1 MRFSP
6 PGDALNRT
14 FLAMILC
21 AASAAAQ
28 DGDQNVVQDAIG
40 IELVRIPAGEFPM
53 GSPADEPG
61 RRPDETLRDVRITRP
76 FFLGRTEVTRGQY
89 RAFVEATGYVTEPE
103 RPGGTGGYGV
113 DPQTLALSGLDP
125 QFSWR
130 YAGFDQTDDHPV
142 INVNWNDAQ
151 EFCAWC
157 SKVTGRRYRLPSEAE
172 WEYACRA
179 GQTGVD
185 PFSTD
190 PEQLVKVGNTTDS
203 TLKPVYP
210 ERNSLQG
217 SDGRLFTAPVASYA
231 PNAWGLHDMR
241 GNVWEWC
248 ADWYGE
254 IPPGPA
260 VDPTGPPEGQARVIK
275 GGDWYH
281 DWVFARAA
289 SRYPIPPSLP
299 RRHGGFRVAVDV
311 DD

>member
-6 PGDALNRT
+6 PVDALVHT
-14 FLAMILC
+14 FLAMTAC
-21 AASAAAQ
+21 ATLAAAQ
-28 DGDQNVVQDAIG
+28 DGDPNVIKDAIG
-40 IELVRIPAGEFPM
+40 IELVRIPAGEFHM

-61 RRPDETLRDVRITRP
+61 RRPDETLRHVRISRP
-76 FFLGRTEVTRGQY
+76 FLLGRTEVTRGQF

-103 RPGGTGGYGV
+103 RPGGTGGYGI

-130 YAGFDQTDDHPV
+130 YAGFEQTDEHPV

-151 EFCAWC
+151 AFCAWR
-157 SKVTGRRYRLPSEAE
+157 SEVEGRRYRLPTEAE

-179 GQTGVD
+179 GLAGVD

-190 PEQLVKVGNTTDS
+190 PERLVKVGNTTDS
-203 TLKPVYP
+203 TLEPVYP
-210 ERNSLQG
+210 DRNSLAG
-217 SDGRLFTAPVASYA
+217 SDGRLFTAPVGSYE
-231 PNAWGLHDMR
+231 PNAWGLCDMR

-254 IPPGPA
+254 IQPGPA
-260 VDPTGPPEGQARVIK
+260 IDPTGPPEGRARVIK

-289 SRYPIPPSLP
+289 SRYPIPPVLP
-299 RRHGGFRVAVDV
+299 RRHGGFRVAADV
-311 DD
+311 AE